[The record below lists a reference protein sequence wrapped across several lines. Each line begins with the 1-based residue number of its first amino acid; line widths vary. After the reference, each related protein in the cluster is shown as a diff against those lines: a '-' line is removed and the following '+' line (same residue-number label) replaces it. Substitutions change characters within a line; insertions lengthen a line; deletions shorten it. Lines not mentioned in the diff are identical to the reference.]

1 MQESIL
7 NSKNFIALMQ
17 RHCYELLQILIT
29 ENIEFSVVCNTKF
42 VDFDP
47 PLPKDLDLREN
58 AYTMFALAG
67 YTFESI
73 ELDMKKLKF
82 HAGFG
87 ANDFAT
93 YVSVDLGAITQIQ
106 VDRDIIFVNFSFYKR
121 AKDETKLT
129 QKSMDLFLKNPK
141 NDSFKR

>member
-7 NSKNFIALMQ
+7 NNKDFVILMQ
-17 RHCYELLQILIT
+17 RHCYELLQKLMATNT
-29 ENIEFSVVCNTKF
+29 EFAIVCNTKF
-42 VDFDP
+42 VEFDP
-47 PLPKDLDLREN
+47 PLPKDLDLSEN

-73 ELDMKKLKF
+73 ELDTQKMKF

-141 NDSFKR
+141 NDSFKK